1 MAFDAIF
8 EPITI
13 GSQTIRNR
21 VVSTAH
27 AEVHATD
34 GGMTTERYV
43 RYYEEKA
50 KGGCGLCICGGSSV
64 VSIDSPQAWWSS
76 VNLSTDRIIP
86 HFQNLAEAVHRHGG
100 KIMIQITHMGRRSRW
115 DGHDWPTLV
124 SPSGIREPVHR
135 STCKTIEEEEIWR
148 IVGDFAQ
155 AARRAKEGGLDGV
168 ELSAVHQHL
177 IDQFWSPRV
186 NKREDAWGGTF
197 EGRMRFGLEVLKA
210 VRAEVGDDLVVGMR
224 ICGDEFHP
232 DGLTHDD
239 MKAIAAYYDAT
250 GKVDFFGVV
259 GSGCDTHNSLANVIP
274 NMSYPP
280 EPFLH
285 LAAGIKEVVSV
296 PVIHAQNIKD
306 PTQANRILEGGYVDL
321 VGMTRAHIADP
332 HLIAKIKMGQVDQI
346 RQCVGANYCIDRQ
359 YQGLDVL
366 CIQNAATSREYMG
379 LPHVISQSEGPRRRA
394 VVVGGGPGGMEAAR
408 VLAERGHEVT
418 LFEAEDSLGGQIT
431 LAARAPSRDQIAGI
445 TRWYQL
451 ELARLK
457 VDLRLGTRA
466 DVPTIDDLRPDLV
479 VLATGGRPFLDQY
492 ADWGF
497 DPDPEKSLVVST
509 WDILSGK
516 VTPGQNVL
524 VFDSI
529 CEFSGVSAADFL
541 ADKGARVEIVTDDI
555 KPGAAVGGTT
565 FPTYYRSLYEKEV
578 IMTSDLMLHEVYR
591 EGASLVA
598 VLENEYS
605 GVQEERVVDQIVVEN
620 GVRPDERLYLE
631 MKEASL
637 NRGQVDLE
645 ALYAARPQPCLAHLD
660 AEGRSAGD
668 RSAGFVLFRL
678 GDGVAPRNVHAAIYD
693 ALRLCKDV

>member
-8 EPITI
+8 QPIQI

-43 RYYEEKA
+43 KYYEEKA

-86 HFQNLAEAVHRHGG
+86 HFQNLADAVHKHGG

-115 DGHDWPTLV
+115 DGYDWSTLL

-148 IVGDFAQ
+148 IIGDFAQ

-186 NKREDAWGGTF
+186 NKREDEWGGSF
-197 EGRMRFGLEVLKA
+197 ENRMRFGIEVLKA
-210 VRAEVGDDLVVGMR
+210 VRAEVGNDFVVGMR

-239 MKAIAAYYDAT
+239 MKQIAAYYDAT
-250 GKVDFFGVV
+250 GMIDFFGVI
-259 GSGCDTHNSLANVIP
+259 GSGCDTHNTLANVIP

-332 HLIAKIKMGQVDQI
+332 HLIAKIKMNQVDQI
-346 RQCVGANYCIDRQ
+346 KQCVGANYCIDRQ

-379 LPHVISQSEGPRRRA
+379 LPHIIEPTENAKRRA

-408 VLAERGHEVT
+408 VLAERGHDVT
-418 LFEAEDSLGGQIT
+418 LFEADQALGGQIT
-431 LAARAPSRDQIAGI
+431 LASKAPQRDQIAGI

-451 ELARLK
+451 ELARLQI
-457 VDLRLGTRA
+457 DLRLGTRA
-466 DVPTIDDLRPDLV
+466 DVATIQDLRPDLV
-479 VLATGGRPFLDQY
+479 VLATGGQPFLTQY
-492 ADWGF
+492 PQWGY
-497 DPDPEKSLVVST
+497 DADPEKSLVVST

-516 VTPGQNVL
+516 VAPGKNVL
-524 VFDSI
+524 IYDAI
-529 CEFSGVSAADFL
+529 CEFSGVSTADFL
-541 ADKGARVEIVTDDI
+541 ADKGAKVEIVTDDI

-578 IMTSDLMLHEVYR
+578 IMTGDLMLHEVYR
-591 EGASLVA
+591 EGDKLVA
-598 VLENEYS
+598 VLENEYT
-605 GVQEERVVDQIVVEN
+605 GAQEERVVDQVVVEN
-620 GVRPDERLYLE
+620 GVRPDEALYLQL
-631 MKEASL
+631 KATSL
-637 NRGQVDLE
+637 NHGQVDLE
-645 ALYAARPQPCLAHLD
+645 ALYAAEAQPCLEKLGNG
-660 AEGRSAGD
+660 E
-668 RSAGFVLFRL
+668 GFVLFRL
-678 GDGVAPRNVHAAIYD
+678 GDCTAPRNTHAAIYD

>member
-1 MAFDAIF
+1 MAFEAIF
-8 EPITI
+8 QPIEI
-13 GSQTIRNR
+13 GKLTIRNR

-64 VSIDSPQAWWSS
+64 VSIDSPQGWWSS

-86 HFQNLAEAVHRHGG
+86 HFQNLADAVHKHGG

-115 DGHDWPTLV
+115 DGFDWPTLV

-186 NKREDAWGGTF
+186 NKRTDQWGGSF
-197 EGRMRFGLEVLKA
+197 ENRMRFGMEVLKA
-210 VRAEVGDDLVVGMR
+210 VRAEVGDDFVVGMR

-232 DGLTHDD
+232 DGLNQDD
-239 MKAIAAYYDAT
+239 MKQIAAYYDAT

-259 GSGCDTHNSLANVIP
+259 GSGCDTHNTLANVIP

-306 PTQANRILEGGYVDL
+306 PNQAQRILEGGYVDL

-332 HLIAKIKMGQVDQI
+332 HLIAKIKMNQVDQI
-346 RQCVGANYCIDRQ
+346 KQCVGANYCIDRQ

-379 LPHVISQSEGPRRRA
+379 LPHIIEKSTGPKRKV

-408 VLAERGHEVT
+408 VAAERGHDVV
-418 LFEAEDSLGGQIT
+418 LYEAGAELGGQIT
-431 LAARAPSRDQIAGI
+431 IAAQAPQRDQIAGI

-457 VDLRLGTRA
+457 VDVRLNTRA
-466 DVPTIDDLRPDLV
+466 DAAELSAMQADVV
-479 VLATGGRPFLDQY
+479 VLATGGQPFLEQTLE
-492 ADWGF
+492 WGYSPVAE
-497 DPDPEKSLVVST
+497 DSLVVSS

-516 VTPGQNVL
+516 VAPGNNVL
-524 VFDSI
+524 IYDTI
-529 CEFSGVSAADFL
+529 CEFAGVSAADFL
-541 ADKGARVEIVTDDI
+541 ADKGAKVEIVTDDI

-578 IMTSDLMLHEVYR
+578 IMTSDMMLHKVYR
-591 EGASLVA
+591 EGDQLVA
-598 VLENEYS
+598 VLENEYT
-605 GVQEERVVDQIVVEN
+605 GQQEERVVDQVVVEN
-620 GVRPDERLYLE
+620 GVRPDEALYYAL
-631 MKEASL
+631 KEQAR
-637 NRGQVDLE
+637 NHGQLDLE
-645 ALYAARPQPCLAHLD
+645 ALYAAQAQPCLSSES
-660 AEGRSAGD
+660 EG
-668 RSAGFVLFRL
+668 FLLFRL
-678 GDGVAPRNVHAAIYD
+678 GDCTAPRNIHAAIYD
-693 ALRLCKDV
+693 ALRICKDF

>member
-8 EPITI
+8 QPIEI
-13 GSQTIRNR
+13 GKLTIRNR

-43 RYYEEKA
+43 KYYEEKA

-86 HFQNLAEAVHRHGG
+86 HFQNLADAVHQHGG

-115 DGHDWPTLV
+115 DGFDWPTLL

-186 NKREDAWGGTF
+186 NKRTDQWGGSF
-197 EGRMRFGLEVLKA
+197 EGRMKFGLEVLKA
-210 VRAEVGDDLVVGMR
+210 VRAEVGDDFVVGMR

-232 DGLTHDD
+232 DGLSHDD
-239 MKAIAAYYDAT
+239 MKQIAGYYDAT

-259 GSGCDTHNSLANVIP
+259 GSGCDTHDTLANVIP

-285 LAAGIKEVVSV
+285 LAAGIKEVVSA

-306 PTQANRILEGGYVDL
+306 PNQASRILEGGYVDL

-346 RQCVGANYCIDRQ
+346 KQCVGANYCIDRQ

-366 CIQNAATSREYMG
+366 CIQNAATSREYLG
-379 LPHVISQSEGPRRRA
+379 LPHLIEKSEGPTRKV
-394 VVVGGGPGGMEAAR
+394 VVVGGGPGGMEAAK
-408 VLAERGHEVT
+408 VAAERGHDVT
-418 LFEAEDSLGGQIT
+418 LFEAAEALGGQIT
-431 LAARAPSRDQIAGI
+431 IAAQAPQRDQIAGI

-451 ELARLK
+451 ELARLN

-466 DVPTIDDLRPDLV
+466 DEATLLDLRPDVV
-479 VLATGGRPFLDQY
+479 VLATGGQPFLSQFPE
-492 ADWGF
+492 WGYSEN
-497 DPDPEKSLVVST
+497 PEESLVVST
-509 WDILSGK
+509 WDVLSGK
-516 VTPGQNVL
+516 VAPGKNVL
-524 VFDSI
+524 IYDAI
-529 CEFSGVSAADFL
+529 CEFSGVSAADYL
-541 ADKGARVEIVTDDI
+541 ADKGAKVEIVTDDI

-578 IMTSDLMLHEVYR
+578 IMTSDLMLHKVYR
-591 EGASLVA
+591 EGSGLVA
-598 VLENEYS
+598 VLENEYT
-605 GVQEERVVDQIVVEN
+605 GALEERVVDQVVVEN
-620 GVRPDERLYLE
+620 GVRPDEALYYAL
-631 MKEASL
+631 KAQSR
-637 NRGQVDLE
+637 NNGQVDLE
-645 ALYAARPQPCLAHLD
+645 ALYAAKPQPCLSEAG
-660 AEGRSAGD
+660 EG
-668 RSAGFVLFRL
+668 FLLFRL
-678 GDGVAPRNVHAAIYD
+678 GDCTAPRNTHAAIYD
-693 ALRLCKDV
+693 ALRICKDF

>member
-1 MAFDAIF
+1 MAFEAIF
-8 EPITI
+8 QPIEI
-13 GSQTIRNR
+13 GKLTVRNR

-64 VSIDSPQAWWSS
+64 VSIDSPQGWWSS

-86 HFQNLAEAVHRHGG
+86 HFQNLADAVHRHGG

-115 DGHDWPTLV
+115 DGFDWPTLL

-148 IVGDFAQ
+148 VIGDFAQ

-186 NKREDAWGGTF
+186 NKRTDQWGGSF
-197 EGRMRFGLEVLKA
+197 ENRMRFGMEVLKA
-210 VRAEVGDDLVVGMR
+210 VRAEVGDDFVVGMR

-232 DGLTHDD
+232 DGLNQDD
-239 MKAIAAYYDAT
+239 MKQIAAYYDAT

-259 GSGCDTHNSLANVIP
+259 GSGCDTHNTLANVIP

-306 PTQANRILEGGYVDL
+306 PNQAQRILEGGYVDL

-332 HLIAKIKMGQVDQI
+332 HIIAKIKMNQVDQI
-346 RQCVGANYCIDRQ
+346 KQCVGANYCIDRQ

-379 LPHVISQSEGPRRRA
+379 LPHIIEKSDGPSRKV

-408 VLAERGHEVT
+408 VAAERGHDVVLYEGGP
-418 LFEAEDSLGGQIT
+418 ELGGQIT
-431 LAARAPSRDQIAGI
+431 IAAQAPQRDQIAGI

-457 VDLRLGTRA
+457 VDVRLNTRA
-466 DVPTIDDLRPDLV
+466 DAAELSAMQADVV
-479 VLATGGRPFLDQY
+479 VLATGGQPFLDQTPE
-492 ADWGF
+492 WGYSPVAE
-497 DPDPEKSLVVST
+497 DSLVVSS

-516 VTPGQNVL
+516 VAPGNNVL
-524 VFDSI
+524 IYDTI
-529 CEFSGVSAADFL
+529 CEFAGVSAADFL
-541 ADKGARVEIVTDDI
+541 ADKGAKVEIVTDDI

-578 IMTSDLMLHEVYR
+578 IMTSDMMLHKVYR
-591 EGASLVA
+591 EGDQLVA
-598 VLENEYS
+598 VLENEYT
-605 GVQEERVVDQIVVEN
+605 GQQEERVVDQVVVEN
-620 GVRPDERLYLE
+620 GVRPDETLYYAL
-631 MKEASL
+631 KEQAR
-637 NRGQVDLE
+637 NHGQLDLE
-645 ALYAARPQPCLAHLD
+645 ALYAAQAQPCLSS
-660 AEGRSAGD
+660 EGEGYL
-668 RSAGFVLFRL
+668 LFRL
-678 GDGVAPRNVHAAIYD
+678 GDCTAPRNIHAAIYD
-693 ALRLCKDV
+693 ALRICKDF

>member
-8 EPITI
+8 QPIQI

-27 AEVHATD
+27 AEVYATD
-34 GGMTTERYV
+34 GGMTSERYV
-43 RYYEEKA
+43 KYYEEKA

-64 VSIDSPQAWWSS
+64 VSIDSPQGWWSS

-86 HFQNLAEAVHRHGG
+86 HFQNLADAVHKHGG

-115 DGHDWPTLV
+115 DGYDWSTLL

-148 IVGDFAQ
+148 IIGDFAQ

-186 NKREDAWGGTF
+186 NKREDEWGGSF
-197 EGRMRFGLEVLKA
+197 ENRMRFGMEVLKA
-210 VRAEVGDDLVVGMR
+210 VRAEVGNDFVVGMR

-239 MKAIAAYYDAT
+239 MKQIAAYYDAT
-250 GKVDFFGVV
+250 GMIDFFGVI
-259 GSGCDTHNSLANVIP
+259 GSGCDTHNTLANVIP

-285 LAAGIKEVVSV
+285 LASGIKEVVSV

-332 HLIAKIKMGQVDQI
+332 HLIAKIKMNQVDQI
-346 RQCVGANYCIDRQ
+346 KQCVGANYCIDRQ

-379 LPHVISQSEGPRRRA
+379 LPHIIEPTEGAKRRA

-418 LFEAEDSLGGQIT
+418 LFEAEDALGGQIT
-431 LAARAPSRDQIAGI
+431 LAAKAPQRDQIAGI

-451 ELARLK
+451 ELARLQ

-466 DVPTIDDLRPDLV
+466 DVATIQDLRPDLV
-479 VLATGGRPFLDQY
+479 VLATGGQPFLSQY
-492 ADWGF
+492 PQWGY
-497 DPDPEKSLVVST
+497 DADPEKSLVVST

-516 VTPGQNVL
+516 VAPGKNVL
-524 VFDSI
+524 IYDAI
-529 CEFSGVSAADFL
+529 CEFSGVSTADFL
-541 ADKGARVEIVTDDI
+541 ADKGAKVEIVTDDI

-578 IMTSDLMLHEVYR
+578 IMTGDLMLHEVYR
-591 EGASLVA
+591 EGDKLVA
-598 VLENEYS
+598 VLENEYT
-605 GVQEERVVDQIVVEN
+605 GAQEERVVDQVVVEN
-620 GVRPDERLYLE
+620 GVRPDEALYLE
-631 MKEASL
+631 LKAGSL
-637 NRGQVDLE
+637 NHGQVDLE
-645 ALYAARPQPCLAHLD
+645 ALYAAEAQPCLEKLGNG
-660 AEGRSAGD
+660 E
-668 RSAGFVLFRL
+668 GFVLFRL
-678 GDGVAPRNVHAAIYD
+678 GDCTAPRNTHAAIYD

>member
-1 MAFDAIF
+1 MAFEAIF
-8 EPITI
+8 QPIEI
-13 GSQTIRNR
+13 GKLTIRNR

-64 VSIDSPQAWWSS
+64 VSIDSPQGWWSS

-86 HFQNLAEAVHRHGG
+86 HFQNLADAVHRHGG

-115 DGHDWPTLV
+115 DGFDWPTLL

-148 IVGDFAQ
+148 VVGDFAQ

-186 NKREDAWGGTF
+186 NKRTDQWGGSF
-197 EGRMRFGLEVLKA
+197 ENRMRFGMEVLKA
-210 VRAEVGDDLVVGMR
+210 VRAEVGDDFVVGMR

-232 DGLTHDD
+232 DGLNQDD
-239 MKAIAAYYDAT
+239 MKQIAAYYDAT

-259 GSGCDTHNSLANVIP
+259 GSGCDTHNTLANGIP

-306 PTQANRILEGGYVDL
+306 PNQAQRILEGGYVDL

-332 HLIAKIKMGQVDQI
+332 HIIAKIKMNQVDQI
-346 RQCVGANYCIDRQ
+346 KQCVGANYCIDRQ

-379 LPHVISQSEGPRRRA
+379 LPHIIEKSAGPKRKV

-408 VLAERGHEVT
+408 VAAERGHDVVLYEGG
-418 LFEAEDSLGGQIT
+418 AELGGQIT
-431 LAARAPSRDQIAGI
+431 IAAQAPQRDQIAGI

-457 VDLRLGTRA
+457 VDVRLNTRA
-466 DVPTIDDLRPDLV
+466 DAAELSAIQADVV
-479 VLATGGRPFLDQY
+479 VLATGGQPFLDQTPE
-492 ADWGF
+492 WGYSPVAE
-497 DPDPEKSLVVST
+497 DSLVVSS

-516 VTPGQNVL
+516 VAPGNNVL
-524 VFDSI
+524 IYDTI
-529 CEFSGVSAADFL
+529 CEFAGVSAADFL
-541 ADKGARVEIVTDDI
+541 ADKGAKVEIVTDDI

-578 IMTSDLMLHEVYR
+578 IMTSDMMLHKVYR
-591 EGASLVA
+591 EGDQLVA
-598 VLENEYS
+598 VLENEYT
-605 GVQEERVVDQIVVEN
+605 GQQEERVVDQVVVEN
-620 GVRPDERLYLE
+620 GVRPDETLYYAL
-631 MKEASL
+631 KEQAR
-637 NRGQVDLE
+637 NHGQLDLE
-645 ALYAARPQPCLAHLD
+645 ALYAAQAQPCLSS
-660 AEGRSAGD
+660 EGEGYL
-668 RSAGFVLFRL
+668 LFRL
-678 GDGVAPRNVHAAIYD
+678 GDCTAPRNIHAAIYD
-693 ALRLCKDV
+693 ALRICKDF

>member
-8 EPITI
+8 QPIDI
-13 GSQTIRNR
+13 GKLTIRNR

-64 VSIDSPQAWWSS
+64 VSIDSPQGWWSS

-86 HFQNLAEAVHRHGG
+86 YFQNLADAVHKHGG

-115 DGHDWPTLV
+115 DGFDWSTLL

-148 IVGDFAQ
+148 IIGDFAQ

-186 NKREDAWGGTF
+186 NRRTDEWGGSF
-197 EGRMRFGLEVLKA
+197 ENRMRFGMEVLKA
-210 VRAEVGDDLVVGMR
+210 VRAEVGDDFVVGMR

-232 DGLTHDD
+232 DGLNQDD
-239 MKAIAAYYDAT
+239 MKQIAAYYDAT
-250 GKVDFFGVV
+250 GQVDFFGVI
-259 GSGCDTHNSLANVIP
+259 GSGCDTHNTLANVIP

-306 PTQANRILEGGYVDL
+306 PNQAQRILEGGYVDL

-332 HLIAKIKMGQVDQI
+332 HLIAKIKMNQIDQI

-366 CIQNAATSREYMG
+366 CIQNAATAREYMG
-379 LPHVISQSEGPRRRA
+379 LPHIIEKSDGPKRKV

-408 VLAERGHEVT
+408 VAAERGHDVV
-418 LFEAEDSLGGQIT
+418 LFEAADALGGQIT
-431 LAARAPSRDQIAGI
+431 IAAQAPQRDQIAGI

-451 ELARLK
+451 ELARLN
-457 VDLRLGTRA
+457 VDVRLSTRA
-466 DVPTIDDLRPDLV
+466 DADELTAMQADIV
-479 VLATGGRPFLDQY
+479 VLATGGHPFLEQY
-492 ADWGF
+492 PEWGYSE
-497 DPDPEKSLVVST
+497 DPQESLVVSS
-509 WDILSGK
+509 WDILNGS
-516 VTPGQNVL
+516 VAPGNNVL
-524 VFDSI
+524 IYDTI
-529 CEFSGVSAADFL
+529 CEFAGVSAADFL
-541 ADKGARVEIVTDDI
+541 ADKGAKVEIVTDDI

-565 FPTYYRSLYEKEV
+565 FPPYYRSLYEKEV
-578 IMTSDLMLHEVYR
+578 IMTSDMVLHKVYR
-591 EGASLVA
+591 EGDQLVA
-598 VLENEYS
+598 VLENEYT
-605 GVQEERVVDQIVVEN
+605 GQQEERVVDQVVVEN
-620 GVRPDERLYLE
+620 GVRPDEALYYAL
-631 MKEASL
+631 KQQSR
-637 NRGQVDLE
+637 NHGQVDLE
-645 ALYAARPQPCLAHLD
+645 ALYAIEPQPSLSE
-660 AEGRSAGD
+660 EGE
-668 RSAGFVLFRL
+668 GFLLFRL
-678 GDGVAPRNVHAAIYD
+678 GDCTAPRNTHAAIYD
-693 ALRLCKDV
+693 ALRICKDF